1 MGVREMN
8 ENEIRGY
15 LDSDGRVTL
24 MPPKR
29 KKKLLVLAY
38 LADRIPPDKVYTE
51 REFNELLNTLH
62 TFGDAAILRRELF
75 DYYLVNRSQDGKNY
89 SLNKDRMSAEQLV
102 ERYC

>member
-1 MGVREMN
+1 M
-8 ENEIRGY
+8 
-15 LDSDGRVTL
+15 L
-24 MPPKR
+24 P
-29 KKKLLVLAY
+29 Y

-62 TFGDAAILRRELF
+62 TFGDAATLRRELF
-75 DYYLVNRSQDGKNY
+75 DYYLVNRSQDGKKY

>member
-1 MGVREMN
+1 M
-8 ENEIRGY
+8 
-15 LDSDGRVTL
+15 LS
-24 MPPKR
+24 
-29 KKKLLVLAY
+29 Y

-62 TFGDAAILRRELF
+62 TFGDAATLRRELF

>member
-1 MGVREMN
+1 M
-8 ENEIRGY
+8 
-15 LDSDGRVTL
+15 LS
-24 MPPKR
+24 
-29 KKKLLVLAY
+29 Y

-62 TFGDAAILRRELF
+62 TFGDAATLRRELF

-89 SLNKDRMSAEQLV
+89 SLNRDRMSAAELV

>member
-1 MGVREMN
+1 M
-8 ENEIRGY
+8 
-15 LDSDGRVTL
+15 
-24 MPPKR
+24 
-29 KKKLLVLAY
+29 VLPY

-62 TFGDAAILRRELF
+62 TFGDAATLRRELF
-75 DYYLVNRSQDGKNY
+75 DYYLVNRSQDGKKY

>member
-1 MGVREMN
+1 M
-8 ENEIRGY
+8 
-15 LDSDGRVTL
+15 
-24 MPPKR
+24 
-29 KKKLLVLAY
+29 VLAY

-62 TFGDAAILRRELF
+62 TFGDAATLRRELF

-89 SLNKDRMSAEQLV
+89 SHNRDRMSAAELV

>member
-1 MGVREMN
+1 M
-8 ENEIRGY
+8 
-15 LDSDGRVTL
+15 
-24 MPPKR
+24 
-29 KKKLLVLAY
+29 VLAY